1 MTSSFSN
8 RAQVGFSKSSA
19 YDAHRPTYSSTVV
32 QELLTQCRV
41 AGKKGAKILDLAAGG
56 GKFTE
61 LLAAREEEYEIL
73 AVEPHAGMREVL
85 ASKNLPRVTVLDGS
99 ADELGLEDESVD
111 AVIAAQ
117 VCRLVTELCA
127 RLSYMDSL
135 PTALPPNTASTSCK
149 YWY

>member
-41 AGKKGAKILDLAAGG
+41 AGRQGAKVVDLAAGT
-56 GKFTE
+56 GKMTE

-73 AVEPHAGMREVL
+73 AVEPHSGMRGVL
-85 ASKNLPRVTVLDGS
+85 AGKSLPRVAVLDGS
-99 ADELGLEDESVD
+99 ADNLGLEDESVD

-117 VCRLVTELCA
+117 VGRLQL
-127 RLSYMDSL
+127 RSLSSVSCDIS
-135 PTALPPNTASTSCK
+135 TASIHGVTSIYCK
-149 YWY
+149 YLY